1 MTILPVAARWFCLTN
16 SSSFLGGEGMTLGKA
31 GSAHSWQLF
40 HCYRVSSLR
49 NPGTATP
56 RVIGLISAAFTVG
69 LKEII

>member
-1 MTILPVAARWFCLTN
+1 
-16 SSSFLGGEGMTLGKA
+16 MTLGKA

-56 RVIGLISAAFTVG
+56 RVIGLISAAFTVD